1 MPLTRED
8 VQHIA
13 SLCRIGMTEE
23 DLEKMPEQLSH
34 ILELFQVLEELD
46 TEDVPTTGHAVSL
59 ESVMRKDEPRPSAP
73 KEDVLANSPQR
84 EGDLFR
90 VKVVLEE

>member
-1 MPLTRED
+1 MGLTREE

-13 SLCRIGMTEE
+13 TLCRIGMTEGE
-23 DLEKMPEQLSH
+23 MDTLTEQLSH
-34 ILELFQVLEELD
+34 ILELFQVLQEID
-46 TEDVPTTGHAVSL
+46 TEDVPPTGHSVSAETVL
-59 ESVMRKDEPRPSAP
+59 RADEPRPSSAI
-73 KEDVLANSPQR
+73 EDVLSNAPRR